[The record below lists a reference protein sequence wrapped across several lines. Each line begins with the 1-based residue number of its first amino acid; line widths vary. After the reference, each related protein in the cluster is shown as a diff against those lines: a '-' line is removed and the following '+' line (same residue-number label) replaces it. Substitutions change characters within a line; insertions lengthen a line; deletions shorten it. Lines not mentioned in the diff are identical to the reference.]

1 VASDRRRAPVGAT
14 TGPEADAQ
22 ADDLARARA
31 AELLADPQRLAELR
45 HDARMTAALGV
56 AFSILF
62 VAGLLLVSTAP
73 GGSAATEQVR
83 AFYDGDGARLVML
96 GAVYVLPFAAV
107 AFLWFIASLRS
118 WLRFRASRLAGV
130 FSTVQLL
137 AGAAFI
143 ALLLGGAGAMAVG
156 PLARDLAGPEFDVD
170 TFRHFTVFSRV
181 LFMIFAMRMA
191 AMVVMTTA
199 TIGSEAGL
207 FPGWFRLLSAGVA
220 AALFLAAT
228 LNVWLVILFPAWV
241 LALCALIVMGTREGR
256 LSVAAEDDQAL

>member
-1 VASDRRRAPVGAT
+1 M
-14 TGPEADAQ
+14 DAE

-31 AELLADPQRLAELR
+31 AELLSSPERLAELR
-45 HDARMTAALGV
+45 KDARLTAALGV
-56 AFSILF
+56 AFSVLF
-62 VAGLLLVSTAP
+62 VAGLLLLYTAP
-73 GGSAATEQVR
+73 GAGAPVEELR
-83 AFYDGDGARLVML
+83 AFYDGGDARKVVI

-143 ALLLGGAGAMAVG
+143 ALVLGGAGAMAVG
-156 PLARDLAGPEFDVD
+156 PLARDLDAVQFDLD
-170 TFRHFTVFSRV
+170 TIRHFTVLARV
-181 LFMIFAMRMA
+181 LIMIFAMRMA

-199 TIGSEAGL
+199 TIGAEAGL
-207 FPGWFRLLSAGVA
+207 FPGWFRGLSIAVA

-228 LNVWLVILFPAWV
+228 LNVWLVALFPAWV
-241 LALCALIVMGTREGR
+241 LTLCALIVAGAREGQ
-256 LSVAAEDDQAL
+256 LSGAAEEDLAL